1 MIIEKIE
8 RVERSERAVKIGS
21 AALIVEVLVSVILS
35 LYLLYLLTQP
45 LEPYEMSIRVG
56 MTLSGIFFT
65 GAAIVYTYVKSLL
78 DDEFVTVL
86 EED

>member
-21 AALIVEVLVSVILS
+21 IALIIEVLVAVILS
-35 LYLLYLLTQP
+35 FYLLYLLTQP
-45 LEPYEMSIRVG
+45 LEPYEMSTRVG
-56 MTLSGIFFT
+56 LTLSGIFFT
-65 GAAIVYTYVKSLL
+65 GAAIVYTCVKSLL

>member
-1 MIIEKIE
+1 MIIERIE
-8 RVERSERAVKIGS
+8 KVERSERAVKIS
-21 AALIVEVLVSVILS
+21 SFALAVEVFIAVILS
-35 LYLLYLLTQP
+35 FYLLYLLTQP
-45 LEPYEMSIRVG
+45 LDPYEMSVKVG

-65 GAAIVYTYVKSLL
+65 GAAIVYTYVKGLL

>member
-1 MIIEKIE
+1 MIIERIE
-8 RVERSERAVKIGS
+8 RVERNGRAVKIGS
-21 AALIVEVLVSVILS
+21 AALIIEVLVAVILS

-45 LEPYEMSIRVG
+45 LDPYEMSVRVG
-56 MTLSGIFFT
+56 ITLSAIFFT

-86 EED
+86 EDE